1 MALVGAHR
9 LQLAELAHVDHLVG
23 RARRERRVVAPV
35 DVERGCRMERELL
48 PRAARRGVP
57 DYRGLVHASRQDQR
71 ALLVPLEREDRPFTM
86 LSITT
91 QIHSRTYFTRN
102 SNQNIYC
109 TCTSMSVRVLN
120 YFSTDIEFI
129 Y

>member
-1 MALVGAHR
+1 MALVGAHG

-35 DVERGCRMERELL
+35 DVERGRRVERELL
-48 PRAARRGVP
+48 PRAARRRVP
-57 DYRGLVHASRQDQR
+57 DDRRLVHAGRQDQR
-71 ALLVPLEREDRPFTM
+71 ALLVPLEREDRSFTM

-91 QIHSRTYFTRN
+91 QIRSRTYITR
-102 SNQNIYC
+102 NQNIYC
-109 TCTSMSVRVLN
+109 TCMSMSVRVLN
-120 YFSTDIEFI
+120 YFRTDNEFI